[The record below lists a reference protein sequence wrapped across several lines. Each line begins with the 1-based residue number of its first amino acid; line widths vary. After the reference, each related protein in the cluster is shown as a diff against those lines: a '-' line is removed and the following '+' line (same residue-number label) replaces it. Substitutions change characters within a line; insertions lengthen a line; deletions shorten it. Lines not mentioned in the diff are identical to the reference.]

1 MGMHTLRRGQQQRL
15 GNANRYAP
23 FKIVQPPAISRSHS
37 RRSDSEVAIQFER
50 RDNIQTGVGGFKA
63 VQFQG
68 TRECVSVAQFYEGG
82 WLTGKHEQR
91 LVSTRAWEST
101 WCAAGK
107 ILSPRQKANK
117 RRL

>member
-50 RDNIQTGVGGFKA
+50 RDNTKRIQSDDGFR
-63 VQFQG
+63 FRG
-68 TRECVSVAQFYEGG
+68 RESVS
-82 WLTGKHEQR
+82 
-91 LVSTRAWEST
+91 AWHSSMKG
-101 WCAAGK
+101 AG
-107 ILSPRQKANK
+107 
-117 RRL
+117 